1 MEGSPRPLV
10 KVCAAQKV
18 SAGSANQLAPAILQP
33 RAASRTKARVVLQR
47 ERALN
52 RSRFGRNIRRGC
64 LHQEILAHG
73 VNFQLPLAPATHRR
87 RYRYQVVIDTTK
99 QKRRNTMDRSGSA
112 VWHGSL
118 KEGNGTI
125 STQSGTL
132 KETQYSFKA
141 RFADGVGTNPEE
153 LIAAAHAGCFTMAL
167 SAEITKAGLTPDT
180 IETSAVLTLDVSWEK
195 PTITKIR
202 LTTKAKDPGI
212 DKATF
217 DELAHNAEVGCPV
230 SRVLKA
236 AEITLDA
243 TLL

>member
-1 MEGSPRPLV
+1 
-10 KVCAAQKV
+10 
-18 SAGSANQLAPAILQP
+18 
-33 RAASRTKARVVLQR
+33 
-47 ERALN
+47 
-52 RSRFGRNIRRGC
+52 
-64 LHQEILAHG
+64 
-73 VNFQLPLAPATHRR
+73 
-87 RYRYQVVIDTTK
+87 
-99 QKRRNTMDRSGSA
+99 MDRSASA

-132 KETQYSFKA
+132 KDTQYSFKA

-167 SAEITKAGLTPDT
+167 SGQITTAGFTADS
-180 IETSAVLTLDVSWEK
+180 IETTAALTLDMHDK
-195 PTITKIR
+195 PTITKIH
-202 LTTKAKDPGI
+202 LTTKAKVPGL
-212 DKATF
+212 DKAKF